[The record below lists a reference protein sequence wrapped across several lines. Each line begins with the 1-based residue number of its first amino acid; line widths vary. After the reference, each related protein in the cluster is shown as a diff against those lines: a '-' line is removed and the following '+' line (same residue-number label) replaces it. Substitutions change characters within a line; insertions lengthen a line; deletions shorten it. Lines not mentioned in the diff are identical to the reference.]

1 MAKREPEVIEYG
13 TMEYKRL
20 SAGAELLEATS
31 KNGYLYGVED
41 VYFDYG
47 QGWLWTTIVAYNPA
61 EPSESILHSWQ
72 AINPR
77 QWGEILTADTVD
89 SLAKC
94 VTDIQSDKYFTDR

>member
-1 MAKREPEVIEYG
+1 MEKREPEVIEYG

-20 SAGAELLEATS
+20 SAVAELLEATS
-31 KNGYLYGVED
+31 KNGYRYGVYD

-47 QGWLWTTIVAYNPA
+47 QGWLWTTIVAYNPT
-61 EPSESILHSWQ
+61 EPKDSVLGSWQ

-77 QWGEILTADTVD
+77 QWNEILSADTVE

-94 VTDIQSDKYFTDR
+94 VTDMKSDKYFTDR